1 MLHVS
6 GHRAAQTR
14 GEGHRRSGGK
24 HHPWLVG
31 HLRQSAGDGVLR
43 IRGRGREVT
52 LSLQETGRVAHLPA
66 AVSAK
71 TSDFP
76 GRRVSVTGMACARGV
91 GERREPRSRLRSRD
105 TTARLLLSV
114 AAQHFSDV
122 SDDKNLWGN
131 LRKILILGPHTP
143 ERINQVP
150 LGRNLGTLIS
160 LFFFLKKC
168 YWGNS

>member
-1 MLHVS
+1 M
-6 GHRAAQTR
+6 
-14 GEGHRRSGGK
+14 
-24 HHPWLVG
+24 
-31 HLRQSAGDGVLR
+31 LR

-52 LSLQETGRVAHLPA
+52 LSLQETGHVAHLPA

-91 GERREPRSRLRSRD
+91 GERREPRSRLRNRD

-114 AAQHFSDV
+114 AAHHFSDV

-150 LGRNLGTLIS
+150 LGRNPGTLIF
-160 LFFFLKKC
+160 LFFFFKKC